1 MKPVRQ
7 QNTHIDSID
16 RRLLDLLQGD
26 ARASYAE
33 LGAAVGLSVSA
44 VNERIRKLVAR
55 GAIRSFSACVDP
67 HTVGMRLAAFV
78 RVLLERPAHERRFL
92 AAIAALPAVQECHHV
107 TGAWSYLLKVR
118 VPGAAELEALL
129 AALKVLPGVARTET
143 HIALSSPKE
152 SARIVCADGAAVRRP
167 RRLSASAVR
176 ASR

>member
-1 MKPVRQ
+1 MSRSV
-7 QNTHIDSID
+7 
-16 RRLLDLLQGD
+16 
-26 ARASYAE
+26 AYA
-33 LGAAVGLSVSA
+33 
-44 VNERIRKLVAR
+44 
-55 GAIRSFSACVDP
+55 
-67 HTVGMRLAAFV
+67 
-78 RVLLERPAHERRFL
+78 
-92 AAIAALPAVQECHHV
+92 AALPAVQECHHV

-152 SARIVCADGAAVRRP
+152 SARIVCADGAALRRP